1 MPPNPPV
8 DHTNASPAM
17 SGAFNL
23 AAWHEQSRCM
33 GSQAVAH
40 QASMRA
46 RQSRPIRHDAG
57 RCRPACPLPVSGEP
71 LVHSRRMSGIQRT
84 GRGSVPHETGAFYKA
99 WGCAGA
105 QLYIIR
111 AHQCGGGA
119 PMLSKSSKQVAHCY
133 RRAAECRELAER
145 HENEREFYLER
156 ERAWLTLAR
165 SFEFSE
171 RVGRAINDWQRQK
184 PRNWP
189 ATQCISPAPK
199 GPAPKCP
206 ACGVEMGLH
215 LFLPMF
221 VEAQKTYEDAFFVC
235 PNCGHLRDYLA
246 AL

>member
-1 MPPNPPV
+1 MRGGDGRPALSLYRENHLSIHV
-8 DHTNASPAM
+8 VCRVSNA
-17 SGAFNL
+17 
-23 AAWHEQSRCM
+23 
-33 GSQAVAH
+33 QAGDRFPTK
-40 QASMRA
+40 RA
-46 RQSRPIRHDAG
+46 RSIRLGVALARSYTSSERISVVAAG
-57 RCRPACPLPVSGEP
+57 
-71 LVHSRRMSGIQRT
+71 T
-84 GRGSVPHETGAFYKA
+84 
-99 WGCAGA
+99 
-105 QLYIIR
+105 
-111 AHQCGGGA
+111 GA

-145 HENEREFYLER
+145 HEIEREFYLER

-199 GPAPKCP
+199 RPAPNCP

-215 LFLPMF
+215 VFLPMF